1 MKRPRRGEAH
11 RLSWAAELVRASFE
25 CHAFTR
31 GQLDP
36 DFTGPALIT
45 DRRNRPERD
54 NGSELWALSP
64 QHITETRPR
73 GRSSCPIPP
82 NAYQLTKVKRTVEE
96 APDWM
101 REVLKGL
108 VAGHGDDFDA
118 TLAELE
124 SRFLSRC
131 RPSLAI
137 RNELKQLH
145 PAVLAN
151 VHYDLVEQPRIT
163 LPDAAVKS
171 GVSAYYERQYD
182 AAWRK
187 KIDKSVGAHWSAL
200 HEVGGNMVEEAL
212 KYVLENI
219 PS

>member
-11 RLSWAAELVRASFE
+11 RLSWVAELIRASYE
-25 CHAFTR
+25 CNAFTR

-36 DFTGPALIT
+36 EFTGPALIT
-45 DRRNRPERD
+45 DRRNRPARD

-73 GRSSCPIPP
+73 GRSSCPLPHH
-82 NAYQLTKVKRTVEE
+82 AYELTKVKRTVEQT
-96 APDWM
+96 PDWM

-108 VAGHGDDFDA
+108 VAGHGDEFGA
-118 TLAELE
+118 ALSELE

-137 RNELKQLH
+137 RYELKQLH
-145 PAVLAN
+145 PVVLAN
-151 VHYDLVEQPRIT
+151 VHYNLVEQPRIT

-171 GVSAYYERQYD
+171 GVSAYYERRYEDQ
-182 AAWRK
+182 WRK
-187 KIDKSVGAHWSAL
+187 KIDKSVGPHWSAL
-200 HEVGGNMVEEAL
+200 HEVGDGMVEEAL
-212 KYVLENI
+212 RYVLNRI

>member
-1 MKRPRRGEAH
+1 MKKPRRGEAH

-73 GRSSCPIPP
+73 GRSSCPLPHH
-82 NAYQLTKVKRTVEE
+82 AYELTKVKRTVEST
-96 APDWM
+96 PDWM

-108 VAGHGDDFDA
+108 VAGRGEEFDA
-118 TLAELE
+118 ALSELE

-137 RNELKQLH
+137 RHELKQLH
-145 PAVLAN
+145 PVVLAN
-151 VHYDLVEQPRIT
+151 VHYALVEQPRIT

-171 GVSAYYERQYD
+171 GVSAYYERRYEDQ
-182 AAWRK
+182 WRR
-187 KIDKSVGAHWSAL
+187 KIDKSVGPHWSAL
-200 HEVGGNMVEEAL
+200 HEVADGMVEEAL
-212 KYVLENI
+212 RYVLNRI